1 MGEED
6 VVGIIESILNAN
18 WNEETVT
25 KPTIIAQW
33 DEKRVDLRA
42 ADLILIYE
50 TSGLMKSPG
59 DLAYNTEDKNGFVSL
74 DIRTVVDEERWKALY
89 AEVERIRK
97 VKRRQPHTDWDILQF
112 VRKTLFYRPGS
123 WRGVI
128 DYWFLVYNEP
138 LDV

>member
-50 TSGLMKSPG
+50 TSGMPKTPG
-59 DLAYNTEDKNGFVSL
+59 DLAYNTEDKSGFVSL
-74 DIRTVVDEERWKALY
+74 DIRSVVSEARWKALY
-89 AEVERIRK
+89 AETERIRK
-97 VKRRQPHTDWDILQF
+97 AKRRQPHTDWDILQF
-112 VRKTLFYRPGS
+112 VRKTLFHRPGS
-123 WRGVI
+123 WRGVV
-128 DYWFLVYNEP
+128 DYKLEKWNEA
-138 LDV
+138 L

>member
-97 VKRRQPHTDWDILQF
+97 VKRRQPHTDWDICNLSG
-112 VRKTLFYRPGS
+112 RPYSTGPA
-123 WRGVI
+123 RGAA
-128 DYWFLVYNEP
+128 
-138 LDV
+138 